1 MNESNEAEFGDEPI
15 ELVKLSGED
24 KFDCLISAG
33 YFTCS
38 FQIKVTGSEKHKISL
53 VRSDSADDTE
63 DPDYTLLELRHKP
76 DDMGSDTPVARSSMA
91 SFKLNS
97 YDPAVTQKKGL
108 KIRYKDFDGNLRTAL
123 IDYTE

>member
-1 MNESNEAEFGDEPI
+1 MSAPSRFRVLSPESA
-15 ELVKLSGED
+15 
-24 KFDCLISAG
+24 
-33 YFTCS
+33 
-38 FQIKVTGSEKHKISL
+38 
-53 VRSDSADDTE
+53 SADDTE

>member
-1 MNESNEAEFGDEPI
+1 
-15 ELVKLSGED
+15 
-24 KFDCLISAG
+24 
-33 YFTCS
+33 
-38 FQIKVTGSEKHKISL
+38 
-53 VRSDSADDTE
+53 
-63 DPDYTLLELRHKP
+63 
-76 DDMGSDTPVARSSMA
+76 MA